1 LFIVVRC
8 GFILDECCRPV
19 DGLNVGGR
27 VPQIG
32 NDFMPC
38 DQEKPKPENPAPCEN
53 PPWGYAPWTSGNG
66 TGGGTFES
74 WIYLEKRKGAHHEH
88 K

>member
-1 LFIVVRC
+1 VRC

-27 VPQIG
+27 VPHIG
-32 NDFMPC
+32 TDYMPC
-38 DQEKPKPENPAPCEN
+38 AAKPGPEVSIPCGV
-53 PPWGYAPWTSGNG
+53 PPWGYAPWVSGTG

-74 WIYLEKRKGAHHEH
+74 WIYVEDSRGTHHDR
-88 K
+88 